1 MLIQLEHKFRSLLKD
16 PFFFFVVIHSH
27 LPIAD
32 GQEETS
38 GWRTWVGI
46 NEVGK
51 YLFSFSNPTAAGK
64 RKSNARDQ
72 YTIHR
77 SHSLVYSIGSAQ
89 PTDRCRW
96 INLTTRE
103 PVNRLAPPRGFPSV
117 GGAPAKKDC
126 GTGSKEGRR
135 SKKGKRRR
143 SRIIEAG
150 RNKM

>member
-64 RKSNARDQ
+64 RKIQCARSVH
-72 YTIHR
+72 YTQE
-77 SHSLVYSIGSAQ
+77 SFS
-89 PTDRCRW
+89 
-96 INLTTRE
+96 
-103 PVNRLAPPRGFPSV
+103 RL
-117 GGAPAKKDC
+117 
-126 GTGSKEGRR
+126 
-135 SKKGKRRR
+135 
-143 SRIIEAG
+143 
-150 RNKM
+150 

>member
-16 PFFFFVVIHSH
+16 PFFFVVIHSH

-38 GWRTWVGI
+38 GWRTWGGI

-103 PVNRLAPPRGFPSV
+103 P
-117 GGAPAKKDC
+117 
-126 GTGSKEGRR
+126 E
-135 SKKGKRRR
+135 
-143 SRIIEAG
+143 
-150 RNKM
+150 